1 MNMSDVN
8 NNNQIKGKIRNIH
21 THDVLSEIELDT
33 AAVIISSIITTSS
46 LKSLGLVVGQEAVA
60 FVKTTQFAL
69 VKP

>member
-8 NNNQIKGKIRNIH
+8 NNNQIKGKIKNIR

-33 AAVIISSIITTSS
+33 AAGIISSIITTSS
-46 LKSLGLVVGQEAVA
+46 LKSLGLAVGQEAVA